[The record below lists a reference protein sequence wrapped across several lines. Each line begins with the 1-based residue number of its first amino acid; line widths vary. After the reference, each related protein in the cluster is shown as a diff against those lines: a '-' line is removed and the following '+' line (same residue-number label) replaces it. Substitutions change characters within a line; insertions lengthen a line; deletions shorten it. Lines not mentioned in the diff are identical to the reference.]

1 MEPAPSPAPL
11 AELQRGAADAPR
23 ILVVD
28 DEQANVRVLTR
39 FLAGEGYHDVV
50 ATTDSRRAFPLFEST
65 QPDLV
70 LLDLHMPHLSGMAVL
85 EAITNT
91 VSQGA
96 YVPVL
101 MLTGDPTPEAKKQA
115 LALGAHDFL
124 TKPFDFFEA
133 RCRIR
138 NLLHARRLHV
148 LLSARADD
156 LDAEVRARTA
166 ELERTHLNV
175 LERLTTLAAYRDE
188 DTGQHTRRVA
198 DVAAAIAGR
207 LALPPEEVDLI
218 RRAAPLHDLGKVAVS
233 DAILRKPG
241 RLTPHEMEEIRT
253 HTTVGAA
260 VLGSGASPVMR
271 MAEAIALSHH
281 ERWDGAGYPHRLR
294 GEEIP
299 LAARIVAAADVFDAL
314 SSDRPYRPA
323 WHRRDIIAEL
333 RRQRGTQFDPAVVD
347 ALLDVVAASETP
359 GGASDPHLTGDG

>member
-1 MEPAPSPAPL
+1 MAEPA
-11 AELQRGAADAPR
+11 EHAPR
-23 ILVVD
+23 ILIVD

-39 FLAGEGYHDVV
+39 FLASEGYHDVL
-50 ATTDSRRAFPLFEST
+50 ATTDSRLAFPLFDTES
-65 QPDLV
+65 PDLV

-85 EAITNT
+85 EAIRNT
-91 VSQGA
+91 ASRDS

-101 MLTGDPTPEAKKQA
+101 VLTADPTPEAKKQA

-148 LLSARADD
+148 QLSARADD
-156 LDAEVRARTA
+156 LDAKVRARTA
-166 ELERTHLNV
+166 ELERTHLDM

-198 DVAAAIAGR
+198 DVAAAIARR
-207 LALPPEEVDLI
+207 LGLPPDEVDLI

-241 RLTPHEMEEIRT
+241 RLTAEEMEEIRT

-281 ERWDGAGYPHRLR
+281 ERWDGAGYPHGLR
-294 GEEIP
+294 GDEIP

-314 SSDRPYRPA
+314 SSDRPYRAA
-323 WHRRDIIAEL
+323 WQPDVIVAEL
-333 RRQRGTQFDPAVVD
+333 RRQRGTQFDPAVID
-347 ALLDVVAASETP
+347 ALLDVVAASGTP
-359 GGASDPHLTGDG
+359 AGDGDPHLPADG

>member
-1 MEPAPSPAPL
+1 MTEGP
-11 AELQRGAADAPR
+11 EHAPR

-28 DEQANVRVLTR
+28 DEEANVRVLAR
-39 FLAGEGYHDVV
+39 FLASEGYHDVLV
-50 ATTDSRRAFPLFEST
+50 TTDSRLAVPLFESN

-70 LLDLHMPHLSGMAVL
+70 LLDLHMPHLNGMAVL

-91 VSQGA
+91 VSAGA

-101 MLTGDPTPEAKKQA
+101 MLTADSTPDAKRKA

-133 RCRIR
+133 GCRIR

-148 LLSARADD
+148 RLSARADD
-156 LDAEVRARTA
+156 LDATVRARTA

-198 DVAAAIAGR
+198 DIADAIARR
-207 LALPPEEVDLI
+207 LGLPSEQVDLV

-241 RLTPHEMEEIRT
+241 RLDPAEMAEIRT

-260 VLGSGASPVMR
+260 VLASGASPVMR

-281 ERWDGAGYPHRLR
+281 ERWDGTGYPHGLR

-299 LAARIVAAADVFDAL
+299 LGARIVAAADVFDAL
-314 SSDRPYRPA
+314 SSDRVYRPA
-323 WHRRDIIAEL
+323 WRPGDILAEL
-333 RRQRGTQFDPAVVD
+333 RRQRGTQFDPVVVD
-347 ALLDVVAASETP
+347 ALLDVVA
-359 GGASDPHLTGDG
+359 GAADTQGAGQPAGDPHVPRDG